1 MGIGLT
7 ICQSIIEA
15 HDGRIWFA
23 PDPDGGVAFKFQL
36 PLLAQSAKTHVH

>member
-15 HDGRIWFA
+15 HDGRIWA
-23 PDPDGGVAFKFQL
+23 VAKKGGAEFRFRVPAT
-36 PLLAQSAKTHVH
+36 PME